1 MDTKDYRLE
10 RMKNY
15 EGMLLSDGAY
25 NITIGLTLLWGFLIN
40 AGMIFFLSP
49 YILKIHPGIMI
60 ASYLV
65 LSLGCIT
72 LVVKSRK
79 PALSFLGFTGLAV
92 GMGLVITFIV
102 SMYSGTTVYSAFL
115 ATGIIVVSMMIIST
129 IKPAFF
135 MSIGRS
141 LVYALLGSIAIELI
155 GGLIFRM
162 PLTWMDYVVVVIF
175 AGFIGYD
182 WARANTCA
190 YTVNNAIDLSA
201 CLYLDII
208 NLFLRILSIVM
219 RKNDRD

>member
-182 WARANTCA
+182 WARAQMYPKTLD
-190 YTVNNAIDLSA
+190 NAIDSA
-201 CLYLDII
+201 ADIYVD
-208 NLFLRILSIVM
+208 IVNIFI
-219 RKNDRD
+219 RLLEIFGKKD